1 MSRQLILVAD
11 DNADVRQSLSL
22 LLEDCGWDV
31 ATAASP
37 LEALTTIR
45 ALPPALVLLDLNYH
59 RDTTSG
65 EEGLALLR
73 KIRAQDTEVPIVILT
88 GWATV
93 QLAVRAM
100 QLGAQDFLEKPWENA
115 QVRAI
120 LTHHLELA
128 TASEQV
134 RTQEKTTALH
144 GQGGQRLDA
153 LTLEQAERYVVRR
166 ALESCGGDVTAAAL
180 KLGMSRS
187 ALYRRLGKFRK

>member
-1 MSRQLILVAD
+1 MPKQLILVAD
-11 DNADVRQSLSL
+11 DDADVRQSLLL

-37 LEALTTIR
+37 PEALTSIQSLR
-45 ALPPALVLLDLNYH
+45 PALALLDLNYH

-73 KIRAQDTEVPIVILT
+73 EIRTQDTELPVVILT

-115 QVRAI
+115 EVRAN
-120 LTHHLELA
+120 LTRHLALA
-128 TASEQV
+128 AAREQV
-134 RTQEKTTALH
+134 RSLEKPAAPHDQST
-144 GQGGQRLDA
+144 GRLET
-153 LTLEQAERYVVRR
+153 LTLEQAERYVIRR
-166 ALESCGGDVTAAAL
+166 ALGSCGGDVAAAAL

-187 ALYRRLGKFRK
+187 ALYRRLEKFRK